1 MNLHTIDKWF
11 VEYSKW
17 VDQARRKESLG
28 LEWVQIDK
36 ILGVTYH
43 SRLELDLKAEEMSE
57 LCKQER
63 ARYLESLKN
72 RPKEENNFEENVYK
86 IRIK

>member
-1 MNLHTIDKWF
+1 MNLYQIDKWF

-28 LEWVQIDK
+28 KTWVQVDK
-36 ILGVTYH
+36 ILGITYH

-57 LCKQER
+57 LCNQEKEKYLQALKQR
-63 ARYLESLKN
+63 QVK
-72 RPKEENNFEENVYK
+72 
-86 IRIK
+86 